1 MLSHPVAL
9 TILVLLTMHA
19 DAVTLLQ
26 GVIHENEMSGR
37 PMANIQVA
45 GDGANP
51 TTSESFG
58 RFTLAFPNK
67 NPGDPA
73 EVIVNKEG
81 YVAVNDVQLKLAL
94 PAHPEYQV
102 LMIILCKEVD
112 ADEMRRR
119 FYRIKS
125 TAAIDETYT
134 RRKRELETQLQAT
147 PEGMNKLQ
155 QDRDQAKAA
164 AGRTFEFLAQK
175 RPGQNSELYGQA
187 ERSFLD
193 GDVNRAIE
201 LLNGNA
207 LNLALAVKPL
217 R

>member
-1 MLSHPVAL
+1 
-9 TILVLLTMHA
+9 
-19 DAVTLLQ
+19 
-26 GVIHENEMSGR
+26 
-37 PMANIQVA
+37 
-45 GDGANP
+45 
-51 TTSESFG
+51 
-58 RFTLAFPNK
+58 
-67 NPGDPA
+67 
-73 EVIVNKEG
+73 
-81 YVAVNDVQLKLAL
+81 
-94 PAHPEYQV
+94 
-102 LMIILCKEVD
+102 MIILCKEVD
-112 ADEMRRR
+112 AEEMRRR

-147 PEGMNKLQ
+147 PEAMNKLQ